1 MNIDFYEN
9 ALSKQSAV
17 IDSKNLEIS
26 LLHHEL
32 EQMKLKR
39 MRERR
44 EIKLLQTE
52 LEYLEENWQNCLF
65 ITSYSAIAISIWKLG
80 HEYIIK

>member
-1 MNIDFYEN
+1 VNIDFYEN

-52 LEYLEENWQNCLF
+52 LEYLEEN
-65 ITSYSAIAISIWKLG
+65 
-80 HEYIIK
+80 